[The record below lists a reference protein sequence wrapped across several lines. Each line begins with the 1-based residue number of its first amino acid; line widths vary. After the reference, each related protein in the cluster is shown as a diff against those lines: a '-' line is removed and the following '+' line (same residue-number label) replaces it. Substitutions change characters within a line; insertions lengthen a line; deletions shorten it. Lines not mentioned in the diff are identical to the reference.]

1 MRKRFM
7 TLLTAGCV
15 VCSACGCANQEP
27 DKSGISVTPIIVE
40 DITGQEMGFPNTDTA
55 DLDENHDEAHLNG
68 TDQNESSAD
77 NTNPDAAHSN
87 ETSDRKEVLP
97 FSDLKYLEFWFS
109 SGAGGWATQMSIRP
123 DGSFAGL
130 YMDGDVGTTYQCTF
144 SGQFSQPEKVND
156 YTYSMHIL
164 SMTYEQEPGTSETKD
179 GILYQYTTPY
189 GLDEA
194 ETLLIYLPGAPLA
207 ELPEEYRSW
216 VGYYYLE
223 NTTDTVLPYYGLYNE
238 AKQAGFSSYALAD
251 SLKNNLAYI
260 EEQAAEIEDSIEHD
274 ATLSQAELNVKS
286 AELYELWDSMLN
298 IIWRGLKRACDSETM
313 RALTD
318 EQLAWIS
325 QKEQEIDAAG
335 AEYEGGSLQP
345 LVRNRKAAEL
355 TKTRVYELLALL
367 EEP

>member
-1 MRKRFM
+1 MRKILM
-7 TLLTAGCV
+7 TTIAAGSVFCFI
-15 VCSACGCANQEP
+15 CSCGSREP
-27 DKSGISVTPIIVE
+27 ERSEISVTPIIVE
-40 DITGQEMGFPNTDTA
+40 DITGQEMGFPNTDASDTDQGATHSDSSDQGGPSNDASQDEVHSDETA
-55 DLDENHDEAHLNG
+55 DSEN
-68 TDQNESSAD
+68 T
-77 NTNPDAAHSN
+77 
-87 ETSDRKEVLP
+87 LP
-97 FSDLKYLEFWFS
+97 FSELKYLEFWFS

-194 ETLLIYLPGAPLA
+194 ETLLIYLPGAPLV
-207 ELPEEYRSW
+207 ELPEAYRSW
-216 VGYYYLE
+216 VGYYDLE
-223 NTTDTVLPYYGLYNE
+223 NTTDTELPYYGLYNE
-238 AKQAGFSSYALAD
+238 AESEGFSSYALAD

-274 ATLSQAELNVKS
+274 AALSQADLNVKS

-313 RALTD
+313 RVLTD

-325 QKEQEIDAAG
+325 QKEQEVDAAG
-335 AEYEGGSLQP
+335 AEYDGGSLQP
-345 LVRNRKAAEL
+345 LARNRKAAEL

-367 EEP
+367 EDS